1 MPSSDSARVTFLDAA
16 GTVARLRQAA
26 QSLRDRDINVRA
38 VVLFG
43 SLAGGT
49 ATPASDADLLVV
61 LNHDRRRVIDRVVEY
76 ARPFE
81 TAGLAPQVLPWTA
94 AELQQRLAED
104 DPFAREIVTRGTV
117 LAGAL

>member
-1 MPSSDSARVTFLDAA
+1 MSSSSSARVTFLDAGA
-16 GTVARLRQAA
+16 TIARLKQAA
-26 QSLRDRDINVRA
+26 RTLRDRDPNVRA

-43 SLAGGT
+43 SLAAGT

-61 LNHDRRRVIDRVVEY
+61 LNQDRRRIIDRIVEY
-76 ARPFE
+76 AQPFE

-94 AELQQRLAED
+94 AELHQRLGQD
-104 DPFAREIVTRGTV
+104 DPFAREIVTRGTI